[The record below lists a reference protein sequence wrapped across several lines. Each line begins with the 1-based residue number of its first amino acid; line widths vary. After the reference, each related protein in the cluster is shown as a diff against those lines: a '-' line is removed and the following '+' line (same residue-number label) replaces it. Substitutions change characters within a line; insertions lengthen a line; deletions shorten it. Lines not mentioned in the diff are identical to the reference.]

1 MNKAFVF
8 DFDDTLAKTDACVLV
23 HTNWLPMG
31 MTNPSVQ
38 LTPAEFNDYELKE
51 GERFDFSEFR
61 CASLIENGRP
71 TELMQLAK
79 EVYDENHSVYIL
91 TARSDDVSDAI
102 AKFLS
107 LHGIEAKQIICVGD
121 NDGHNGIAAGKR
133 KSLIT
138 IMKLYDKIYF
148 YDDNKENIELANEIG
163 VKTHLILN
171 QR

>member
-8 DFDDTLAKTDACVLV
+8 DFDDTLAKTDARVLV
-23 HTNWLPMG
+23 YTVHPMIPNR
-31 MTNPSVQ
+31 TS

-61 CASLIENGRP
+61 CTSLIENGRP

-79 EVYDENHSVYIL
+79 EVYDENHSVYVL
-91 TARSDDVSDAI
+91 TARGDDVSDAI

-121 NDGHNGIAAGKR
+121 SDEHNGIAAGKR

-148 YDDNKENIELANEIG
+148 YDDNKENIESANKIG
-163 VKTHLILN
+163 IKTYLV
-171 QR
+171 

>member
-1 MNKAFVF
+1 MNKAFIF
-8 DFDDTLAKTDACVLV
+8 DFDDTLAKTDARVLV
-23 HTNWLPMG
+23 YS
-31 MTNPSVQ
+31 TNPDTRQ
-38 LTPAEFNDYELKE
+38 EWDMPPLYLTPAEFNNYELEE

-91 TARSDDVSDAI
+91 TARGDDVSDAI

-121 NDGHNGIAAGKR
+121 SDEHNGIAASKR
-133 KSLIT
+133 KSLLT

-148 YDDNKENIELANEIG
+148 YDDNKENIESANDIG
-163 VKTHLILN
+163 VKTYLV
-171 QR
+171 